1 MRKLRT
7 ALGGACLVAALMGCA
22 GTTPALAATG
32 NTGTTKVTVVADENN
47 LKFRVPTVI
56 PFVAASDGALTGPSA
71 TTTRIENLSV
81 FGLKVT
87 NVKVTPANGWSHADN
102 VNAADDSIRWS
113 LGPKGAEVS
122 ATKANTTNGLQIAS
136 PHWNMTYHSDTTHTD
151 DIQLTTAGNVGRV
164 AQDIS
169 VAKQIGSVT
178 FTLAPGAHTTANA
191 SDEDEPD
198 QAAPG
203 ADADT
208 SDKDAGTPP
217 AADENQPAPEAHVP
231 VGSDEAK

>member
-32 NTGTTKVTVVADENN
+32 NTGTTK
-47 LKFRVPTVI
+47 FRVPTVI
-56 PFVAASDGALTGPSA
+56 PFVAASDGTLTGPSA

-169 VAKQIGSVT
+169 IAKQIGSVT

-191 SDEDEPD
+191 SDED
-198 QAAPG
+198 AP
-203 ADADT
+203 DADT
-208 SDKDAGTPP
+208 DTSGTDASTPP
-217 AADENQPAPEAHVP
+217 AADETQPAPETHVP
-231 VGSDEAK
+231 ASSDEAK

>member
-32 NTGTTKVTVVADENN
+32 HTGTTKVTVVADENN

-56 PFVAASDGALTGPSA
+56 PFVAASDGTLTGPSA

-191 SDEDEPD
+191 SDED
-198 QAAPG
+198 AP
-203 ADADT
+203 DADT
-208 SDKDAGTPP
+208 DTSGTDASTPP
-217 AADENQPAPEAHVP
+217 AADETQPAPETHVP
-231 VGSDEAK
+231 ASSDEAK

>member
-56 PFVAASDGALTGPSA
+56 PFVAASDGTLTGPSA

-169 VAKQIGSVT
+169 IAKQIGSVT

-191 SDEDEPD
+191 SDED
-198 QAAPG
+198 AP
-203 ADADT
+203 DADT
-208 SDKDAGTPP
+208 DTSGTDASTPP
-217 AADENQPAPEAHVP
+217 AADETQPAPETHVP
-231 VGSDEAK
+231 ASSDEAK

>member
-56 PFVAASDGALTGPSA
+56 PFVAASDGTLTGPSA

-136 PHWNMTYHSDTTHTD
+136 PHWNMTYHRDTTHTD

-191 SDEDEPD
+191 SDED
-198 QAAPG
+198 AP
-203 ADADT
+203 DADT
-208 SDKDAGTPP
+208 DTSGTDASTPP
-217 AADENQPAPEAHVP
+217 AADETQPAPETHVP
-231 VGSDEAK
+231 ASSDEAK

>member
-7 ALGGACLVAALMGCA
+7 ALGGACLVATLIGCA

-32 NTGTTKVTVVADENN
+32 NTGSTQVTVIADENN
-47 LKFRVPTVI
+47 LRFRVPTVI
-56 PFVAASDGALTGPSA
+56 PFVAASDGTLTGPSP

-87 NVKVTPANGWSHADN
+87 NVKVTPSNGWSHADN

-122 ATKANTTNGLQIAS
+122 ATRANTTNGLQIGS
-136 PHWNMTYHSDTTHTD
+136 PLWNMTYHSDATHTD

-169 VAKQIGSVT
+169 AAKQVGTVT
-178 FTLAPGAHTTANA
+178 FTLAPGAHKGTPADPDTEADTPLEPGE
-191 SDEDEPD
+191 SDTPAEPD
-198 QAAPG
+198 DSG
-203 ADADT
+203 
-208 SDKDAGTPP
+208 
-217 AADENQPAPEAHVP
+217 APEATP
-231 VGSDEAK
+231 EDEME

>member
-1 MRKLRT
+1 M
-7 ALGGACLVAALMGCA
+7 
-22 GTTPALAATG
+22 
-32 NTGTTKVTVVADENN
+32 
-47 LKFRVPTVI
+47 
-56 PFVAASDGALTGPSA
+56 
-71 TTTRIENLSV
+71 
-81 FGLKVT
+81 
-87 NVKVTPANGWSHADN
+87 
-102 VNAADDSIRWS
+102 NAADDSIRWS

-191 SDEDEPD
+191 SDEDAPD
-198 QAAPG
+198 QAAP
-203 ADADT
+203 DADT
-208 SDKDAGTPP
+208 DTSGTDASTPP
-217 AADENQPAPEAHVP
+217 AADETQPAPETHVP
-231 VGSDEAK
+231 ASSDEAK

>member
-56 PFVAASDGALTGPSA
+56 PFVAASDGTLTGPSA

-151 DIQLTTAGNVGRV
+151 DIQLTTAGSVGRV

-191 SDEDEPD
+191 SDED
-198 QAAPG
+198 AP
-203 ADADT
+203 DADT
-208 SDKDAGTPP
+208 DTSGTDASTPP
-217 AADENQPAPEAHVP
+217 AADETQPAPETHVP
-231 VGSDEAK
+231 ASSDEAK

>member
-56 PFVAASDGALTGPSA
+56 PFVAASDGTLTGPSA

-122 ATKANTTNGLQIAS
+122 GTKANTTNGLQIAS

-191 SDEDEPD
+191 SDED
-198 QAAPG
+198 AP
-203 ADADT
+203 DADT
-208 SDKDAGTPP
+208 DTSGTDASTPP
-217 AADENQPAPEAHVP
+217 AADETQPAPETHVP
-231 VGSDEAK
+231 ASSDEAK

>member
-1 MRKLRT
+1 MRELRT

-56 PFVAASDGALTGPSA
+56 PFVAASDGTLTGPSA

-122 ATKANTTNGLQIAS
+122 ATKANATNGLQIAS
-136 PHWNMTYHSDTTHTD
+136 PLWNMTYHSDTTHTD
-151 DIQLTTAGNVGRV
+151 DIELTTAGNVGRV

-169 VAKQIGSVT
+169 VAKQVGSVT
-178 FTLAPGAHTTANA
+178 FTLAPGAHATADA
-191 SDEDEPD
+191 SDED
-198 QAAPG
+198 AP
-203 ADADT
+203 DADT
-208 SDKDAGTPP
+208 DTSGTDASTPP
-217 AADENQPAPEAHVP
+217 AADETQPAPETHVP
-231 VGSDEAK
+231 ASSDEAK